1 MAVHVLGRTLEIL
14 SFSFSLSLTVSIF
27 TEKHRT
33 FHHREILQD
42 KDYVLL
48 LFLLSEPQSTMRKI
62 VFVQ

>member
-14 SFSFSLSLTVSIF
+14 SFSFSLSLTVSISAQ
-27 TEKHRT
+27 KHRT
-33 FHHREILQD
+33 FHHHEILQD